1 MYADAVLAAVLK
13 LDSDSEPL
21 ALDSECWQQYC
32 MVCTSTLYIG
42 KESLKKRDSK
52 FADRLLHLMSEMF
65 GPQNVNWSL
74 EKDQKKIEIWVNSE
88 RAILDP
94 HTLAVETSDDG
105 LQHLLSTAAKRLQNT
120 LTT

>member
-1 MYADAVLAAVLK
+1 
-13 LDSDSEPL
+13 
-21 ALDSECWQQYC
+21 
-32 MVCTSTLYIG
+32 MVG
-42 KESLKKRDSK
+42 KESSKKKDGK

-74 EKDQKKIEIWVNSE
+74 EKDQKKIEVWVNAD

-105 LQHLLSTAAKRLQNT
+105 LQHLLSAAAKRLHST